1 MTVGE
6 GLDPPETV
14 PLMPCAFQMV
24 ALREATCQDDL
35 QLFAC
40 KEGPVVK
47 QGNFSI
53 ESVGAIIN
61 RPRAVNDRPYIRR
74 M

>member
-1 MTVGE
+1 
-6 GLDPPETV
+6 
-14 PLMPCAFQMV
+14 MV
-24 ALREATCQDDL
+24 FPIMEDK
-35 QLFAC
+35 
-40 KEGPVVK
+40 KEGCVAKCVK
-47 QGNFSI
+47 TTI